1 MVKDSE
7 HPSPHLLAAQRYL
20 HSMTAKISLCT
31 CLAALVL
38 ALPSAAL
45 ATSSS
50 SPSPNTA
57 ASKRALLKS
66 PELWATIDAC
76 SPTDQPDTVGI
87 RGSMPGNGQAGETM
101 YMRFRLQYLEPT
113 SKHWIDLTTA
123 TTPNFAAVGGA
134 KAARQA
140 GRSFQLVPVPGKP
153 AFMLRGVVSFQWRKG
168 AKVVE
173 SVSRPTTAGHK
184 SLAGADPTGF
194 SAATCSIG

>member
-20 HSMTAKISLCT
+20 HSMTAKISLCA

-66 PELWATIDAC
+66 PELWATIDVC

-87 RGSMPGNGQAGETM
+87 RGSMPGNGQSGEAM
-101 YMRFRLQYLEPT
+101 YMRFRLQYLDST
-113 SKHWIDLTTA
+113 TKRFIDLANVVAPRFVT
-123 TTPNFAAVGGA
+123 VGP
-134 KAARQA
+134 ARSAREA
-140 GRSFQLVPVPGKP
+140 GRSFQLVPVAGGP
-153 AFMLRGVVSFQWRKG
+153 AVRLRGVVTFQWRRG
-168 AKVVE
+168 RTVVE
-173 SVSRPTTAGHK
+173 SISRPT
-184 SLAGADPTGF
+184 
-194 SAATCSIG
+194 